1 MAQNRNTNYNRKKRR
16 KKRKRSR
23 NKVIAARL
31 FLVFCLLVLFVLIV
45 IGLMKLIAPF
55 SENFTSDADV
65 TTVTVLRN
73 GSIKET
79 IIEEFNP
86 GFYDEDSLEDEI
98 KQKVEASDG
107 GVESEGFSLD
117 DGVATLKLK
126 YKSDDDMASFND
138 EVFYADTI
146 DNLLDQGVSF
156 DSDAIKAGGTHAVIV
171 SETCDIVCPKKI
183 LYTGGGITI
192 DDENPKLAHCT
203 VSEGDIAFVIY

>member
-1 MAQNRNTNYNRKKRR
+1 MAQSNSYNRRKRR

-31 FLVFCLLVLFVLIV
+31 IFVICLLVLVALIIIGIMKVL
-45 IGLMKLIAPF
+45 AAF
-55 SENFTSDADV
+55 SENITTDADV

-79 IIEEFNP
+79 IVEDFNP

-98 KQKVEASDG
+98 KRKVEASDG

-117 DGVATLKLK
+117 DGVATLRLK
-126 YKSDDDMASFND
+126 YKTDDDMASFND

-156 DSDAIKAGGTHAVIV
+156 DSGAIKAGGSHAVIV
-171 SETCDIVCPKKI
+171 SESMDIRCPKKI
-183 LYTGGGITI
+183 LYTGGAVAI
-192 DDENPKLAHCT
+192 DEEDPKLAHCT
-203 VSEGDIAFVIY
+203 ASDGDIAFVIY